1 MARYIK
7 RGKVWQYEIS
17 YKDTDG
23 KYKKLRKSGFPK
35 KADAISEAGEIE
47 ANLAK
52 GFYTVSQDILLT
64 DHFKQWIEIFK
75 KGKVSDGTYRKYLY
89 TLSVLKKHFSTATI
103 KTMNRVKYQEMLNE
117 FAEGHSD
124 SSVKQI
130 NVHVRASLEN
140 LLDDFI
146 IKNDFTKGAISK
158 GGKGTKSAELKYLDF
173 QDFTKLIAFAKE
185 KINPIYSSSFMIYIA
200 AMTGMRFS
208 ELLGLTW
215 DNVDFEKGQIYVK
228 RTWDIYKN
236 NFAPTKNDQ
245 SVRFLAVDGS
255 TLQVMTS
262 YKEQQEKLLKR
273 LEIEPEHP
281 FVFYNIKNGLITNN
295 SLNKQLRNMCKK
307 LGFEKTI
314 TCHGLRHT
322 HASTMLYKGINILYV
337 SKRLGHSSLNV
348 TMSVYSHILKE
359 LEEKDNENIKKIFSE
374 INDE

>member
-17 YKDTDG
+17 YKDADG
-23 KYKKLRKSGFPK
+23 KYKKLRKSGFHK

-89 TLSVLKKHFSTATI
+89 TLSVLRKHFSTATI
-103 KTMNRVKYQEMLNE
+103 KTMNRVKYQEMLNG
-117 FAEGHSD
+117 FAENHSD

-158 GGKGTKSAELKYLDF
+158 GGKSTKSAELKYLDF

-215 DNVDFEKGQIYVK
+215 DNVDFEKGQIYK
-228 RTWDIYKN
+228 KN
-236 NFAPTKNDQ
+236 
-245 SVRFLAVDGS
+245 
-255 TLQVMTS
+255 
-262 YKEQQEKLLKR
+262 
-273 LEIEPEHP
+273 
-281 FVFYNIKNGLITNN
+281 
-295 SLNKQLRNMCKK
+295 
-307 LGFEKTI
+307 LGY
-314 TCHGLRHT
+314 L
-322 HASTMLYKGINILYV
+322 
-337 SKRLGHSSLNV
+337 
-348 TMSVYSHILKE
+348 
-359 LEEKDNENIKKIFSE
+359 
-374 INDE
+374 